1 MIEQNQIVL
10 DLAMV
15 SMITSV
21 IASQVTQKIKDLF
34 KVGKFFNKLIS
45 IIISLWIGFIYSISF
60 FSDSLLYAFW
70 VGIFTLIGSENFYKI
85 INDKLNF
92 KTLSNLKNKKE

>member
-10 DLAMV
+10 DLVMV

-45 IIISLWIGFIYSISF
+45 IIISLRIGFIYSISF
-60 FSDSLLYAFW
+60 FSYSLLYAFW

>member
-1 MIEQNQIVL
+1 MIEQNQNVL
-10 DLAMV
+10 DLIMV

-34 KVGKFFNKLIS
+34 KIGKFFNKLVS
-45 IIISLWIGFIYSISF
+45 IIISLWIGFIYSLSF
-60 FSDSLLYAFW
+60 FTDNLLYAFW
-70 VGIFTLIGSENFYKI
+70 IGIFTLIGSENFYKI
-85 INDKLNF
+85 INNKLNL

>member
-10 DLAMV
+10 DLIMV

-34 KVGKFFNKLIS
+34 KIGKFFNNVNVNI
-45 IIISLWIGFIYSISF
+45 
-60 FSDSLLYAFW
+60 
-70 VGIFTLIGSENFYKI
+70 
-85 INDKLNF
+85 
-92 KTLSNLKNKKE
+92 KT